1 MLMKVVVEQAAE
13 RERLGN
19 LQKEV
24 TEAQASHD
32 KHVFELTARLGAR
45 EKKILVD
52 IETKVAADRGAF
64 SCLEFRARQATQ
76 SICKGGFEDPLS
88 TPEDSNME
96 LSSKFITEHEGV
108 AAKVDFIPEDECCDL
123 FSVAAMSVF
132 SHIYLGDPSFDFYAV
147 IGPIPR
153 ESRAVMAEALEG
165 HVAALLGKFTR
176 DIHISPARAEAG
188 GINGGN
194 GPSS

>member
-1 MLMKVVVEQAAE
+1 M
-13 RERLGN
+13 
-19 LQKEV
+19 
-24 TEAQASHD
+24 
-32 KHVFELTARLGAR
+32 
-45 EKKILVD
+45 
-52 IETKVAADRGAF
+52 AADRDAF
-64 SCLEFRARQATQ
+64 SSLEFRAREALQ
-76 SICKGGFEDPLS
+76 SIYNGGFEDPLA
-88 TPEDSNME
+88 TPGDSYTE
-96 LSSKFITEHEGV
+96 LSSKFIAELEGV
-108 AAKVDFIPEDECCDL
+108 AAKVDFILEDECCDL

-176 DIHISPARAEAG
+176 DIHISLARAEAG